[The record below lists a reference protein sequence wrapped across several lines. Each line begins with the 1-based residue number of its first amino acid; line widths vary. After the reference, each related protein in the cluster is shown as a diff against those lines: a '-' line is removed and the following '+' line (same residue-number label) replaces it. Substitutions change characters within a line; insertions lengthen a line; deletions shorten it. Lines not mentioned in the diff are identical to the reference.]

1 MFTLTNRYQ
10 QGERD
15 YAALPK
21 TLPAWKGNL
30 NRVGHGGTYYEPNG
44 GLFAEA
50 AANWMLW
57 LYKGD
62 AKAGAY
68 FADGGAS
75 FKTSSGWS
83 DAESRNIEGFAVPI
97 GGKGAAA
104 APVTANATSPAV
116 KEERDCSVE
125 YAKA

>member
-1 MFTLTNRYQ
+1 
-10 QGERD
+10 
-15 YAALPK
+15 
-21 TLPAWKGNL
+21 
-30 NRVGHGGTYYEPNG
+30 
-44 GLFAEA
+44 
-50 AANWMLW
+50 MLW

-104 APVTANATSPAV
+104 AAPVTANATNAPV

-125 YAKA
+125 YAKV